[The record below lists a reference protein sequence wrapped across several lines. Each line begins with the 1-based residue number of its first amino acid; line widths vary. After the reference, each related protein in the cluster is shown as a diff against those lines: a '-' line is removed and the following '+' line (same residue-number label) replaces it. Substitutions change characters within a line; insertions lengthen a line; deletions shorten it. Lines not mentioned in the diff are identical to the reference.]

1 MKYFTAKEKRAW
13 SSSRVQSMCVSY
25 DFYTCGD
32 KEEFEEL
39 LFFVKAFRPTIQ
51 NMVIAA
57 RNIYNHSDIETL
69 MEKYG
74 TDEKGIFE
82 EIMFGLGETICT
94 TYEATET
101 MPPTYGI
108 KQANAKAKNN
118 PHTAAD
124 LQ

>member
-1 MKYFTAKEKRAW
+1 MKHFTAKEKRSW

-25 DFYTCGD
+25 DFYTSGD
-32 KEEFEEL
+32 NGDYEDL

-57 RNIYNHSDIETL
+57 RNIYEHSDIEML
-69 MEKYG
+69 MRKYN

-82 EIMFGLGETICT
+82 EIMFGLGETIFT

-108 KQANAKAKNN
+108 KQANANAKNN
-118 PHTAAD
+118 PHTAAN
-124 LQ
+124 LR